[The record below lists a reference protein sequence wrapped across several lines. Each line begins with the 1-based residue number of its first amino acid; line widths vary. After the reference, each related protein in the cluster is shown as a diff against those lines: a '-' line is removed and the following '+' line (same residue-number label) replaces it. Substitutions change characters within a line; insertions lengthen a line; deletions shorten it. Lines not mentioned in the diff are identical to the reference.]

1 MLMGRIWHVTAV
13 TLLLLVTL
21 SAGSAAERR
30 EWVAL
35 TDCRYV
41 AAKDNDG
48 DSFLVRCGAKEFI
61 VRLYFVD
68 APETNLRY
76 PERTREQS
84 EYFGVTLDETMKAGA
99 RARNK
104 AREILREPF
113 VVRTRW
119 ATAAGRAKETRYY
132 ALVEVGGKSLA
143 EVLVSQGLARTK
155 GVSPNLPTGE
165 KAKAYVERLEA
176 LEGEAR
182 QRRRG
187 IWGSAA
193 ENVSETQPR

>member
-1 MLMGRIWHVTAV
+1 MLMPRLSHVIAV
-13 TLLLLVTL
+13 TLLLLVAPWP
-21 SAGSAAERR
+21 SGAAERR
-30 EWVAL
+30 EWVSL
-35 TDCRYV
+35 TNCQYV

-48 DSFLVRCGAKEFI
+48 DSFRVRCGTNEFTL
-61 VRLYFVD
+61 RLYFVD

-84 EYFGVTLDETMKAGA
+84 EHFGVTLDETMKAGA
-99 RARNK
+99 K
-104 AREILREPF
+104 AKDTVQEILRDPF

-119 ATAAGRAKETRYY
+119 ASAAGRGKETRYY
-132 ALVEVGGKSLA
+132 ALVEVGGQSLA

-165 KAKAYVERLEA
+165 RAKAYVERLEA